1 MNVKKLVKKIAA
13 VGTGALLVSSAF
25 AASLSEWPMP
35 FVTENGQG
43 DVQFVIGDGSTSD
56 YLGAIDI
63 AVALQASA
71 VSESSV
77 NTEGT
82 TAITV
87 EGGIQ
92 LDGGTGDYLIFDE
105 DTAGQ
110 AALDSDDLPALLADG
125 TLSDDDG
132 KDASDADL
140 ADEETDYEQTLDIG
154 AMDVFFGTP
163 EDEEM
168 PIVYLRQDAAA
179 YSVVVEFDDAV
190 DFEAREDGESI
201 EIMGRTFTIGKD
213 TTSSTLVL
221 FGSDATTLLDL
232 NEPVT
237 VEQNGKSYTVEIVGA
252 NSEGADGESI
262 ILDVNGVRK
271 TLLEDATET
280 INGLDVFVKDLFVTN
295 IPTLSASANIFIGS
309 DEIKLTD
316 GELIEVDGVDLDGY
330 EFSIDA
336 AATDLNDVT
345 TMTFTFTPGDLDNDE
360 DHYLTAGESMVDP
373 FFGTFKLD
381 FAGMSQEFD
390 SSAKIPVEVEVQGD
404 DEVLITVVND
414 KGDEFTISAYED
426 GLTNANLVLAGNV
439 VEEDQQFLGQDG
451 DNTALFE
458 VTSIKSDDTEVTIKN
473 LVTGESKVYEVG
485 DAVKDT
491 QYFVGDIDDV
501 TGVSFVDAADGVV
514 GTDDEAVQ
522 TTVTL
527 KDGSVLTLV
536 DDTVADTDVELTI
549 VEDNTDFD
557 TAGLPTGTL
566 GITPDYTTA
575 DDEFVLKTTTKTNF
589 EEDTDEDGN
598 KYGLSDYGTYY
609 TLDEDGIALKAY
621 IPDEAEVEY
630 NVFIAPVDAA
640 AVVSGGSSAVTTQR
654 VNAFSVGAAIKD
666 VDVNVANPANNLI
679 VIGGTCI
686 NSVSAELKEVAAG
699 SCGADSGLSPN
710 EAIVELFTLDNG
722 KVAMLVAG
730 YEAVDTQAA
739 SRAVATG
746 KIAEYDKNAV
756 KLTVT
761 SASNYQ
767 LE

>member
-1 MNVKKLVKKIAA
+1 MNVKKCVKKIAA
-13 VGTGALLVSSAF
+13 VATGALLVSSAF
-25 AASLSEWPMP
+25 AASLSDWPSP
-35 FVTENGQG
+35 FVTEDGQG

-63 AVALQASA
+63 AVALQAAA

-77 NTEGT
+77 SVDGT
-82 TAITV
+82 VSATV

-92 LDGGTGDYLIFDE
+92 LDGGSGDYLIFDE

-110 AALDSDDLPALLADG
+110 ADLDSDDLPQLLADG
-125 TLSDDDG
+125 TLTDDDG
-132 KDASDADL
+132 KDAADADL
-140 ADEETDYEQTLDIG
+140 SDEETDYEQTLDIG

-163 EDEEM
+163 EDEDM

-190 DFEAREDGESI
+190 DFEAREDGETL
-201 EIMGRTFTIGKD
+201 EIMGKTFTIGKD
-213 TTSSTLVL
+213 TTDSTLVL
-221 FGSDATTLLDL
+221 YGSEATTLLEL
-232 NEPVT
+232 NTPVT
-237 VEQNGKSYTVEIVGA
+237 IEQDGKSYTVEIVGA
-252 NSEGADGESI
+252 DSDGDANTVI
-262 ILDVNGVRK
+262 IDVNGVRK
-271 TLLEDATET
+271 TLEEDDTET
-280 INGLDVFVKDLFVTN
+280 INGLDVFIKDLFVTN
-295 IPTLSASANIFIGS
+295 IPTLTASANVFVGS

-316 GELIEVDGVDLDGY
+316 GALIEVDGKDLDGY

-336 AATDLNDVT
+336 GATDLNDVT
-345 TMTFTFTPGDLDNDE
+345 TMTFTFTPGDLDADE
-360 DHYLTAGESMVDP
+360 DHYLTVGESMVDP
-373 FFGTFKLD
+373 FFKTFKLD
-381 FAGMSQEFD
+381 FAGMSQELD
-390 SSAKIPVEVEVQGD
+390 SEGKVPVEIKVQGD
-404 DEVLITVVND
+404 DEVVINVVND
-414 KGDEFTISAYED
+414 KGDEFTIEAYED
-426 GLTNANLVLAGNV
+426 GLTNADLVLAGATV
-439 VEEDQQFLGQDG
+439 LEDQKFLGQDG

-458 VTSIKSDDTEVTIKN
+458 VTNIKSDDSEVTIKN
-473 LVTGESKVYEVG
+473 LVSGESKVYEVG
-485 DAVKDT
+485 DSVKDT
-491 QYFVGDIDDV
+491 QYFIGAIDD
-501 TGVSFVDAADGVV
+501 TTRIDFVDSATGVV
-514 GTDDEAVQ
+514 GVNDEDVQ
-522 TTVTL
+522 VTVTL
-527 KDGSVLTLV
+527 KDGSVLTLA

-549 VEDNTDFD
+549 TEDTNDFD
-557 TAGLPTGTL
+557 DVTAGGVL
-566 GITPDYTTA
+566 GVTPDYTTA

-589 EEDTDEDGN
+589 EEDTDDDGN
-598 KYGLSDYGTYY
+598 AYGLSDYGTYY
-609 TLDEDGIALKAY
+609 TLDEDGVVLMAY

-630 NVFIAPVDAA
+630 NVFVSPMDATI
-640 AVVSGGSSAVTTQR
+640 VTTGGSDVTTQQ
-654 VNAFSVGAAIKD
+654 VNAFAVGAAIKA

-710 EAIVELFTLDNG
+710 EAIIELFDLDNG

-746 KIAEYDKNAV
+746 DIAKFDKDAV

>member
-1 MNVKKLVKKIAA
+1 
-13 VGTGALLVSSAF
+13 
-25 AASLSEWPMP
+25 
-35 FVTENGQG
+35 
-43 DVQFVIGDGSTSD
+43 
-56 YLGAIDI
+56 
-63 AVALQASA
+63 
-71 VSESSV
+71 
-77 NTEGT
+77 
-82 TAITV
+82 
-87 EGGIQ
+87 
-92 LDGGTGDYLIFDE
+92 
-105 DTAGQ
+105 
-110 AALDSDDLPALLADG
+110 
-125 TLSDDDG
+125 
-132 KDASDADL
+132 
-140 ADEETDYEQTLDIG
+140 
-154 AMDVFFGTP
+154 
-163 EDEEM
+163 
-168 PIVYLRQDAAA
+168 
-179 YSVVVEFDDAV
+179 
-190 DFEAREDGESI
+190 
-201 EIMGRTFTIGKD
+201 MGRTFTIGKD
-213 TTSSTLVL
+213 TTENTLVL
-221 FGSDATTLLDL
+221 FGSDATTLLVL

-237 VEQNGKSYTVEIVGA
+237 VEQDGKSYTVEIVGA
-252 NSEGADGESI
+252 NSESADGESI

-271 TLLEDATET
+271 TLFGDDTET

-295 IPTLSASANIFIGS
+295 IPSLSASANIFIGS

-345 TMTFTFTPGDLDNDE
+345 AMTFTFTPGDLDADE
-360 DHYLTAGESMVDP
+360 DHYLTVGESMVDP

-381 FAGMSQEFD
+381 FAGMSQELQAT
-390 SSAKIPVEVEVQGD
+390 AKIPVEVKVQGD
-404 DEVLITVVND
+404 DEVVITVVND

-426 GLTNANLVLAGNV
+426 GVTNDNLVLDGNV

-473 LVTGESKVYEVG
+473 LVTGESKVYEVN

-491 QYFVGDIDDV
+491 EYFIGTIDDAAGIGF
-501 TGVSFVDAADGVV
+501 TATAGGVNKSV
-514 GTDDEAVQ
+514 E

-557 TAGLPTGTL
+557 DVAVTGTL

-589 EEDTDEDGN
+589 EEETDDDGN
-598 KYGLSDYGTYY
+598 AYGLSDYGTYY
-609 TLDEDGIALKAY
+609 TLDEDGVALKMY

-630 NVFIAPVDAA
+630 NVFIAPVDAT
-640 AVVSGGSSAVTTQR
+640 AVVSGGSSAVTTQK
-654 VNAFSVGAAIKD
+654 VNAFAVGAAIKD
-666 VDVNVANPANNLI
+666 VDVNLANPTKNLI
-679 VIGGTCI
+679 VVGGTCI
-686 NSVSAELKEVAAG
+686 NSVAAALKGVSEG
-699 SCGADSGLSPN
+699 TCGMDSGLNPN
-710 EAIVELFTLDNG
+710 EAIVELFELDNG
-722 KVAMLVAG
+722 KIAMLVAG

-739 SRAVATG
+739 SRAIATG
-746 KIAEYDKNAV
+746 DIAEFNKNAV